1 MKHKKIFQ
9 FHSIRHRIMLIFM
22 GLMAAMLLAIWGVNT
37 WWLEGYYVDQK
48 LKVMEQA
55 YTDIDSAIQ
64 EKVGENENIGDVL
77 REELEQEWDIW
88 KQTAKGDT
96 GSDSEEEP
104 SGTDETEPSDQA
116 DEVVPENLP
125 EDLPQEQGT
134 LLGTIRTYGEQNNI
148 AIILIDSDTGKAL
161 VSSGRDSDF
170 LTQKLQRYVLGMGHK
185 HMEILKQHDNY
196 VVEKNRD
203 FRSSSTYMESWGYFS
218 DNRTMFIMSM
228 PLASI
233 RESVALS
240 NRFTTWVG
248 LIVLVFGSI
257 MMCFVTNRITK
268 PIMKLSAL
276 SEEMSKLNFDV
287 SYEDDAEDEV
297 PCRMPTGSCSTILTR
312 RSRSMRCEKSSLPM
326 SPMN

>member
-1 MKHKKIFQ
+1 MKHKKIFR
-9 FHSIRHRIMLIFM
+9 FHSIRHRIMLIFV

-116 DEVVPENLP
+116 DEAVPENLP
-125 EDLPQEQGT
+125 EDLPPEQGT

-170 LTQKLQRYVLGMGHK
+170 LTQKLQRY
-185 HMEILKQHDNY
+185 D
-196 VVEKNRD
+196 
-203 FRSSSTYMESWGYFS
+203 
-218 DNRTMFIMSM
+218 
-228 PLASI
+228 
-233 RESVALS
+233 
-240 NRFTTWVG
+240 VG
-248 LIVLVFGSI
+248 
-257 MMCFVTNRITK
+257 
-268 PIMKLSAL
+268 
-276 SEEMSKLNFDV
+276 
-287 SYEDDAEDEV
+287 
-297 PCRMPTGSCSTILTR
+297 
-312 RSRSMRCEKSSLPM
+312 
-326 SPMN
+326 

>member
-1 MKHKKIFQ
+1 MRQNRLIRRMRSSRKICRKTF
-9 FHSIRHRIMLIFM
+9 
-22 GLMAAMLLAIWGVNT
+22 
-37 WWLEGYYVDQK
+37 
-48 LKVMEQA
+48 
-55 YTDIDSAIQ
+55 
-64 EKVGENENIGDVL
+64 
-77 REELEQEWDIW
+77 
-88 KQTAKGDT
+88 
-96 GSDSEEEP
+96 
-104 SGTDETEPSDQA
+104 
-116 DEVVPENLP
+116 
-125 EDLPQEQGT
+125 PQERGT

-268 PIMKLSAL
+268 PS
-276 SEEMSKLNFDV
+276 
-287 SYEDDAEDEV
+287 
-297 PCRMPTGSCSTILTR
+297 
-312 RSRSMRCEKSSLPM
+312 
-326 SPMN
+326 

>member
-1 MKHKKIFQ
+1 
-9 FHSIRHRIMLIFM
+9 
-22 GLMAAMLLAIWGVNT
+22 
-37 WWLEGYYVDQK
+37 
-48 LKVMEQA
+48 MEQA
-55 YTDIDSAIQ
+55 YTDIDNAIQ

-104 SGTDETEPSDQA
+104 SGADEAEPSDQT
-116 DEVVPENLP
+116 DEDIPAALP
-125 EDLPQEQGT
+125 EDIPQEQGT
-134 LLGTIRTYGEQNNI
+134 LLGTIRTYSEQNNI
-148 AIILIDSDTGKAL
+148 AITLIDSDTGKAL

-248 LIVLVFGSI
+248 LSVLVFGSI

-287 SYEDDAEDEV
+287 AYEDDAEDEV
-297 PCRMPTGSCSTILTR
+297 GVLG
-312 RSRSMRCEKSSLPM
+312 RSMNSLSHSLKDAIGALQDANKPDPGLCGGGM
-326 SPMN
+326 RRHVRG

>member
-104 SGTDETEPSDQA
+104 VPGQMRQNRLIRRMRSSRKICRKTFRKSGEPCLERSA
-116 DEVVPENLP
+116 PMASR
-125 EDLPQEQGT
+125 
-134 LLGTIRTYGEQNNI
+134 TI
-148 AIILIDSDTGKAL
+148 L
-161 VSSGRDSDF
+161 
-170 LTQKLQRYVLGMGHK
+170 
-185 HMEILKQHDNY
+185 
-196 VVEKNRD
+196 
-203 FRSSSTYMESWGYFS
+203 RSSSLTVIPARHWSA
-218 DNRTMFIMSM
+218 
-228 PLASI
+228 PA
-233 RESVALS
+233 
-240 NRFTTWVG
+240 
-248 LIVLVFGSI
+248 
-257 MMCFVTNRITK
+257 VTAT
-268 PIMKLSAL
+268 
-276 SEEMSKLNFDV
+276 F
-287 SYEDDAEDEV
+287 
-297 PCRMPTGSCSTILTR
+297 
-312 RSRSMRCEKSSLPM
+312 
-326 SPMN
+326 